1 MTSAGAVSA
10 RDDVILVGA
19 VDDHPTIVSGLR
31 AELPRIDPHQRFV
44 GAAATVAGLLEG
56 DLKLDVVLLDL
67 RLGDGSQPRDNIRRI
82 RAMGARVLVFTD
94 RGSDALMREAISAGA
109 IGIVLKDQD
118 VACIARAVQTVHRGH
133 FAVSPELETTLQT
146 IERGRPKLSERERQV
161 LELYAVGLPAKSVA
175 RRLGVQLGT
184 AKVYLKRIRAK
195 YAALDRG
202 AGTRVELYQR
212 AIEDGFVEPPGRG
225 SPAP

>member
-1 MTSAGAVSA
+1 MTSAAGASA
-10 RDDVILVGA
+10 SEDDVMVGA

-31 AELPRIDPHQRFV
+31 AELPRIDPHQHFV
-44 GAAATVAGLLEG
+44 GAASTVTGLLDG
-56 DLKLDVVLLDL
+56 DPHLDVVLLDL
-67 RLGDGSQPRDNIRRI
+67 RLGDGSQPRDNVHRI
-82 RAMGARVLVFTD
+82 RAAGAQVLIFTD

-109 IGIVLKDQD
+109 LGIVLKDQD
-118 VACIARAVQTVHRGH
+118 VACVARAVQTVNGGR
-133 FAVSPELETTLQT
+133 FAVSPELEATLKT
-146 IERGRPKLSERERQV
+146 IDRSRPKLSERERQV
-161 LELYAVGLPAKSVA
+161 LELYAIGLPAKSVA
-175 RRLGVQLGT
+175 RRLGVQIGT